1 MGIAQKGGDM
11 DSETRKDLSP
21 NSELLTSEKRYGKV
35 WCKPDLIELNIRG
48 TRGGG
53 LDVFETEQTSGPS

>member
-1 MGIAQKGGDM
+1 M